1 MQRLWVRLYLFI
13 LIKTMDEKEIEQQQ
27 SWGTLENIIQF
38 LRTYASAWLL
48 QSVIS
53 GIIILVI
60 VMTATGTPISS
71 LTDKWF
77 DLQKTELTQTYELQ
91 KQSFEYMQNEIKPQL
106 DQIMKRLDNVDSRV
120 TSVEG
125 RVTNL
130 EKALKQHKIS
140 GK

>member
-106 DQIMKRLDNVDSRV
+106 DQIMKRLGYFCWRESY
-120 TSVEG
+120 
-125 RVTNL
+125 
-130 EKALKQHKIS
+130 
-140 GK
+140 

>member
-1 MQRLWVRLYLFI
+1 
-13 LIKTMDEKEIEQQQ
+13 MDEKEIEQQQ

-125 RVTNL
+125 RVANL
-130 EKALKQHKIS
+130 EKDLKQHKIS

>member
-1 MQRLWVRLYLFI
+1 MEENKV
-13 LIKTMDEKEIEQQQ
+13 EQQGT
-27 SWGTLENIIQF
+27 WGTLENIIQF
-38 LRTYASAWLL
+38 LKSYATAWLL
-48 QSVIS
+48 QSLIS

-77 DLQKTELTQTYELQ
+77 DLKSTELTQTYELQ
-91 KQSFEYMQNEIKPQL
+91 KQSFEYMQDEIKPQL

-120 TSVEG
+120 TSIEE

-130 EKALKQHKIS
+130 EKDLRQHKFT